1 MSTKTL
7 ITVEEFAAM
16 KTADTEQY
24 ELVNGEL
31 VPLSSPTPKHG
42 RIRRRLE
49 RALEDYF
56 ALQPTGEVMS
66 ETDCRLSSEIVRRP
80 DLMVFL
86 GDDQDKSTITR
97 FRCHSLQTLR

>member
-31 VPLSSPTPKHG
+31 VPLSSPTPKHV
-42 RIRRRLE
+42 RIHWRTILRSSPQAKSWAR
-49 RALEDYF
+49 
-56 ALQPTGEVMS
+56 PTAA
-66 ETDCRLSSEIVRRP
+66 CPPKSSADP
-80 DLMVFL
+80 
-86 GDDQDKSTITR
+86 T
-97 FRCHSLQTLR
+97 